1 MSLQDQRTFIL
12 NPKSSEKKQ
21 NADNYARVSA
31 QISKGPMGSTGQ
43 PLSVLEKRIDDGEKL
58 PRVPSDVVDELVK
71 LRLKAQLTRDQLAKL
86 CNKPVDLI
94 HKIETKTAIWK
105 RAEIAEIKAALNR
118 TIKIHEK
125 MIDRQNNK
133 Q

>member
-12 NPKSSEKKQ
+12 NPKATERKQ

-31 QISKGPMGSTGQ
+31 QISKGPMGATGQ
-43 PLSVLEKRIDDGEKL
+43 PLSVMEKRIDDGEKL

-71 LRLKAQLTRDQLAKL
+71 LRMKAQLTRDQLAKL
-86 CNKPVDLI
+86 CNKPVDII

-105 RAEIAEIKAALNR
+105 RAEIAEIKATLNR
-118 TIKIHEK
+118 IIKTQIR